1 MLFLKVS
8 MPTFRYRATDK
19 KKKLI
24 TDTIEAISE
33 KEARTLL
40 EDKGFQVLVLK
51 NLRKGFLGQFSL
63 PFGNNFPLEE
73 KVSLCRHLSIMISS
87 GIALE
92 EAFGLLIT
100 GVANKTVKKV
110 LQDVSFSLRK
120 GQSLFLSF
128 SKYSNFFGD
137 IFLSMIKTGELSGTL
152 DKSFSYLAQQFK
164 QEDELRKK
172 IISALIYPLVIICLM
187 GSVGVLMITFVL
199 PRLSK
204 VFLTMDVELPMI
216 TRLFLRASLFLE
228 KNLFLS
234 LAALAGFIIAG
245 LVLVRSN
252 PGKKFFYFLSSK
264 MPVLDRILLYYNL
277 TRFNQSLSA
286 LLKGGVS
293 IEESLEISSQAL
305 IIPEKKRF
313 SKIFHEKISK
323 GLPLST
329 IFLETKIFP
338 PLMVQMVSVGEKT
351 GNLEKILVDVALF
364 YKEEVEN
371 SLKNFITLLE
381 PLLMILVGIAVG
393 VMVLAFIS
401 PIYSLIGN
409 LGPK

>member
-1 MLFLKVS
+1 
-8 MPTFRYRATDK
+8 MPTFKYRATDRK
-19 KKKLI
+19 NKLI
-24 TDTIEAISE
+24 TDTIEAASE
-33 KEARTLL
+33 KEAKTLL
-40 EDKGFQVLVLK
+40 EDKDLQVLVLK
-51 NLRKGFLGQFSL
+51 NLNKGFLGQLSS
-63 PFGNNFPLEE
+63 PFGNNFPLAD

-100 GVANKTVKKV
+100 GVTNKTVKKV

-128 SKYSNFFGD
+128 SRYSNLFGD
-137 IFLSMIKTGELSGTL
+137 IFLSMVKTGELSGTL
-152 DKSFSYLAQQFK
+152 DKSFNYLAQQFK
-164 QEDELRKK
+164 QEDDLRKK
-172 IISALIYPLVIICLM
+172 IISALIYPAVIVCLM
-187 GSVGVLMITFVL
+187 GSVGALMVTFVL

-204 VFLTMDVELPMI
+204 VFLTMDVELPI
-216 TRLFLRASLFLE
+216 VTRLLLKASLFLE
-228 KNLFLS
+228 KNLLLS
-234 LAALAGFIIAG
+234 LAAVAVIVIAG
-245 LVLVRSN
+245 LILVKSKQ
-252 PGKKFFYFLSSK
+252 GKKLFYSLASR
-264 MPVLDRILLYYNL
+264 MPVLNKIFLYYNL

-305 IIPEKKRF
+305 IIPEKKQF
-313 SKIFHEKISK
+313 SKAFHEKISK
-323 GLPLST
+323 GLPLATVFS
-329 IFLETKIFP
+329 ETKIFP
-338 PLMVQMVSVGEKT
+338 PLMIQMVSVGEKT
-351 GNLEKILVDVALF
+351 GNLEKILAEVALF